1 MKQIIIVVIVRGILN
16 NWYCS
21 NQKRTFKVIK
31 AAKPLTTTLIRPIKI
46 DTELSLASIDPLA
59 LKNLT
64 TIISMRIA
72 KKKKGIATNVTSA
85 FIILSKFNFH
95 PFYFW
100 WARGDS
106 NPRPAD

>member
-1 MKQIIIVVIVRGILN
+1 MVIVKGILN
-16 NWYCS
+16 NWNCS
-21 NQKRTFKVIK
+21 NQKRTFRVIK
-31 AAKPLTTTLIRPIKI
+31 AAKPLTTTLISPIKI
-46 DTELSLASIDPLA
+46 DTELSFVSIDPLA

-64 TIISMRIA
+64 TIISTKIA
-72 KKKKGIATNVTSA
+72 KKKKGIAINVTSA
-85 FIILSKFNFH
+85 FIILSKFNFY

>member
-1 MKQIIIVVIVRGILN
+1 M
-16 NWYCS
+16 S
-21 NQKRTFKVIK
+21 
-31 AAKPLTTTLIRPIKI
+31 PIKI
-46 DTELSLASIDPLA
+46 DTELSFVSTDPLA

-64 TIISMRIA
+64 TTISMRIA

-85 FIILSKFNFH
+85 FIILSKFNFY
-95 PFYFW
+95 PFLFLFFW